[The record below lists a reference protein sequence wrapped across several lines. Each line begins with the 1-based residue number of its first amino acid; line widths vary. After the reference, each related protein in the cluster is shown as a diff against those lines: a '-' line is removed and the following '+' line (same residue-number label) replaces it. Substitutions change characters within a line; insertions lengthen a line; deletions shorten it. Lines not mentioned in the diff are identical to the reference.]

1 MVCVCMMGVDV
12 GECGWGGLVSGCVYV
27 CVWVGRVCAGLL
39 LMGVD
44 MGECVLVHEWIWVDV
59 CGLLFLICKT

>member
-1 MVCVCMMGVDV
+1 M
-12 GECGWGGLVSGCVYV
+12 VSGGVYA
-27 CVWVGRVCAGLL
+27 CVWVGRVVRWFA

-44 MGECVLVHEWIWVDV
+44 MGGCVLVHEGIWVDV

>member
-1 MVCVCMMGVDV
+1 MWMSVDVVGWLVVVCVLVH
-12 GECGWGGLVSGCVYV
+12 GLVG
-27 CVWVGRVCAGLL
+27 VCAGLL

-44 MGECVLVHEWIWVDV
+44 MGGCVLVHEWIWVDV

>member
-1 MVCVCMMGVDV
+1 MSVDVVGWLVVVCVLVH
-12 GECGWGGLVSGCVYV
+12 GLVG
-27 CVWVGRVCAGLL
+27 VCAGLL

-44 MGECVLVHEWIWVDV
+44 MLVHEWIWVDV